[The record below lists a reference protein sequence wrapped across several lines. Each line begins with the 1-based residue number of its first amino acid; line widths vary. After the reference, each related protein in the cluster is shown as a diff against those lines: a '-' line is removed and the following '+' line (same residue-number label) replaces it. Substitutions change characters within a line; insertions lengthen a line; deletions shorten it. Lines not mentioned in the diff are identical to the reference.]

1 VNDRSWLSGREL
13 RAKVRAERYLGSK
26 VRLTDVDFLLNTSR
40 FYRAYEILRYIT
52 KTLAE
57 TNSPSEEDGE
67 ED

>member
-1 VNDRSWLSGREL
+1 M
-13 RAKVRAERYLGSK
+13 RAKVRTERRLGSDM
-26 VRLTDVDFLLNTSR
+26 RLTDIDFLLNTGR

-57 TNSPSEEDGE
+57 TNLPSEEDGE

>member
-1 VNDRSWLSGREL
+1 M
-13 RAKVRAERYLGSK
+13 
-26 VRLTDVDFLLNTSR
+26 RLTDVDFLLNTGR
-40 FYRAYEILRYIT
+40 FYRAYEILLYIT